1 MAGALIL
8 VMYEEYQSAGE
19 AAKKTA
25 NNFQAPNQRPE
36 WIRLPKEGSTCP
48 FSGLSR
54 SYLADLVRRR
64 VVPSKALRRP
74 GSVRGVRLICYAGLM
89 DYIRNAQGGEA

>member
-1 MAGALIL
+1 MI
-8 VMYEEYQSAGE
+8 VMKHEDQTAGE
-19 AAKKTA
+19 ADKKIATHS
-25 NNFQAPNQRPE
+25 QALTQRPE

-74 GSVRGVRLICYAGLM
+74 GTVRGVRLICYAGLM
-89 DYIRNAQGGEA
+89 DYIRNSQGGEG

>member
-1 MAGALIL
+1 MKHNHVPIGDGAKIVATNSQALI
-8 VMYEEYQSAGE
+8 
-19 AAKKTA
+19 
-25 NNFQAPNQRPE
+25 RPE

-64 VVPSKALRRP
+64 EMPSKALRRP
-74 GSVRGVRLICYAGLM
+74 GTVRGVRLICYAGLM
-89 DYIRNAQGGEA
+89 DYIRNSQGGAA

>member
-1 MAGALIL
+1 MW
-8 VMYEEYQSAGE
+8 VMIHPDQSAGE
-19 AAKKTA
+19 AAKDIA
-25 NNFQAPNQRPE
+25 INSQALTQRPE

-64 VVPSKALRRP
+64 EVPSKALRRP
-74 GSVRGVRLICYAGLM
+74 GAVRGVRLICYAGLM
-89 DYIRNAQGGEA
+89 AYIRNTGEPGLGK

>member
-1 MAGALIL
+1 MF
-8 VMYEEYQSAGE
+8 VMKITNETAGE
-19 AAKKTA
+19 ADKKIATHS
-25 NNFQAPNQRPE
+25 QALTQRPE

-74 GSVRGVRLICYAGLM
+74 GTVRGVRLICYEGLM
-89 DYIRNAQGGEA
+89 GYIKNAQEDVV

>member
-1 MAGALIL
+1 MKHNDVPIGDGAKI
-8 VMYEEYQSAGE
+8 VATNS
-19 AAKKTA
+19 
-25 NNFQAPNQRPE
+25 QAIIRPE

-64 VVPSKALRRP
+64 EVPSKALRRP
-74 GSVRGVRLICYAGLM
+74 GTVRGVRLICYEGLM
-89 DYIRNAQGGEA
+89 SYIRNSQGGAA

>member
-1 MAGALIL
+1 MSIKDNAPGDGAQNVAKNNQAG
-8 VMYEEYQSAGE
+8 
-19 AAKKTA
+19 
-25 NNFQAPNQRPE
+25 FRPE

-64 VVPSKALRRP
+64 EVPSKALRRP
-74 GSVRGVRLICYAGLM
+74 GTVRGVRLICYAGLM
-89 DYIRNAQGGEA
+89 DYIRNSQGGAA

>member
-1 MAGALIL
+1 MI
-8 VMYEEYQSAGE
+8 VMKHDNQTAGE
-19 AAKKTA
+19 AGKKVAT
-25 NNFQAPNQRPE
+25 NSQALTQRPE
-36 WIRLPKEGSTCP
+36 WIRLPKEGSNCP

-74 GSVRGVRLICYAGLM
+74 GTVRGVRLICYAGLM
-89 DYIRNAQGGEA
+89 DYIRNAQGGEG

>member
-1 MAGALIL
+1 MTHNLVPSGDGAQN
-8 VMYEEYQSAGE
+8 V
-19 AAKKTA
+19 A
-25 NNFQAPNQRPE
+25 NNNQAGFRPE

-64 VVPSKALRRP
+64 EVPSKALRRP
-74 GSVRGVRLICYAGLM
+74 GTVRGVRLICYAGLM
-89 DYIRNAQGGEA
+89 DYIRNSQGGAA

>member
-1 MAGALIL
+1 MSIKDNAPGDGAQNVAKNNQAG
-8 VMYEEYQSAGE
+8 
-19 AAKKTA
+19 
-25 NNFQAPNQRPE
+25 FRPE

-64 VVPSKALRRP
+64 EVPSKALRRP
-74 GSVRGVRLICYAGLM
+74 GTVRGVRLICYEGLM
-89 DYIRNAQGGEA
+89 SYIRNSQGGAA

>member
-1 MAGALIL
+1 MTHNLVPSGDGAQN
-8 VMYEEYQSAGE
+8 V
-19 AAKKTA
+19 A
-25 NNFQAPNQRPE
+25 NNNQAAFRPE

-64 VVPSKALRRP
+64 EVPSKALRRP
-74 GSVRGVRLICYAGLM
+74 GTVRGVRLICYEGLM
-89 DYIRNAQGGEA
+89 AFIRNSKGESA

>member
-1 MAGALIL
+1 MW
-8 VMYEEYQSAGE
+8 VMIHSDQSAGE
-19 AAKKTA
+19 AAKKVAT
-25 NNFQAPNQRPE
+25 NSQALIRPE

-64 VVPSKALRRP
+64 EVPSKALRRP
-74 GSVRGVRLICYAGLM
+74 GTVRGVRLICYAGLM
-89 DYIRNAQGGEA
+89 DYIRNSQGGAA

>member
-1 MAGALIL
+1 MIVMNHEEQPARDAGKKLATHSQAL
-8 VMYEEYQSAGE
+8 
-19 AAKKTA
+19 T
-25 NNFQAPNQRPE
+25 QRPE

-74 GSVRGVRLICYAGLM
+74 GTVRGVRLICYAGLM
-89 DYIRNAQGGEA
+89 DYIRNSQGGEG

>member
-1 MAGALIL
+1 VVILGDVKNTHVPIGDGANIVATNSQALI
-8 VMYEEYQSAGE
+8 
-19 AAKKTA
+19 
-25 NNFQAPNQRPE
+25 RPE
-36 WIRLPKEGSTCP
+36 WIRLPKEGLTCP

-74 GSVRGVRLICYAGLM
+74 GTIRGVRLICYEGLM
-89 DYIRNAQGGEA
+89 GYIKNAQEDVV

>member
-1 MAGALIL
+1 MPQHITPSGDWANKVSHNNQAL
-8 VMYEEYQSAGE
+8 
-19 AAKKTA
+19 T
-25 NNFQAPNQRPE
+25 QRPE

-74 GSVRGVRLICYAGLM
+74 GTVRGVRLICYAGLM
-89 DYIRNAQGGEA
+89 DYIRNSQGGEG

>member
-1 MAGALIL
+1 MF
-8 VMYEEYQSAGE
+8 VMKITNKTAGE
-19 AAKKTA
+19 ADKKIATHS
-25 NNFQAPNQRPE
+25 QALTQRPE

-74 GSVRGVRLICYAGLM
+74 GTVRGVRLICYAGLM
-89 DYIRNAQGGEA
+89 DYIRNSQGGEG

>member
-1 MAGALIL
+1 MKHNHVPIGDGANI
-8 VMYEEYQSAGE
+8 VATNS
-19 AAKKTA
+19 
-25 NNFQAPNQRPE
+25 QAPLRPE

-64 VVPSKALRRP
+64 EVPSKALRRP
-74 GSVRGVRLICYAGLM
+74 GTVRGVRLICYEGLM
-89 DYIRNAQGGEA
+89 AYIRNSQGETA

>member
-1 MAGALIL
+1 MKHNHVPIGDGANIVATNIL
-8 VMYEEYQSAGE
+8 AHI
-19 AAKKTA
+19 
-25 NNFQAPNQRPE
+25 RPE

-64 VVPSKALRRP
+64 EVPSKALRRP
-74 GSVRGVRLICYAGLM
+74 GAVRGVRLICYAGLM
-89 DYIRNAQGGEA
+89 DYIRNSQGGAA